1 MLANILI
8 SARPAKLSRHKRIV
22 SLAAFPAVMAALCGV
37 PQAAQAQEFWTGAIS
52 SDWHTN
58 GNWTTA
64 VPTSLTFTSLGDNGI
79 PATTVIGADA
89 DARYLT
95 LGTDA
100 TADLT
105 VTGGTTALTVVE
117 DLGVGDA
124 VGITASMTVT
134 GAAVDANRTFVGA
147 GGTGSLTLEA
157 GAYLTSSS
165 VYLGFDATA
174 SGTLAVTG
182 SGTQFTS
189 TDNFSIGVDGAG
201 SVTLDDDASMS
212 SWFSYIGDYSTGM
225 GSVTVS
231 NGATWTNNGYLFV
244 GSEGTGTLAI
254 SSGGSV
260 SSYYGFIGD
269 VAGSTGTVT
278 VDGAG
283 STWTNVAGLDLGNSG
298 TGTLTLSNGGLVT
311 VNSGTGTVNIGFD
324 TGSSGTLNIG
334 AAAGST
340 AVAAGTLNA
349 GAVVFGDGT
358 GLIVFNHT
366 DTSYEFSADISGAG
380 SVALYSG
387 ATTLSGTNSYT
398 GGTTISGGTLIG
410 DSSSL
415 TGNIVNNAA
424 LEFDQA
430 STGSFAGAIS
440 GSGTLTKSGS
450 GALTLS
456 GANSYS
462 GGTTITGGTLIGD
475 SSSLTGDI
483 VNNAALEF
491 SQASTGSFAGAIS
504 GSGTLTKSGSG
515 ALTLS
520 GANSYSGGT
529 TITGGTLIGDS
540 SSLTGNI
547 VNNAA
552 LEFSQA
558 NTGSFAGAISGSGTL
573 TKSGAGNLILSGAN
587 TYTGGT
593 TVSNGTLSVN
603 GSLTGNVALL
613 GGTLGG
619 SGYVGGVNAA
629 SGTTV
634 APGNSIGTLNVANAS
649 FAAGSTYAVE
659 LNDGGFAAGAN
670 SDFLNATGAV
680 NIAGGAVSVMP
691 VNGTDTG
698 ATYIPGTYTII
709 TAAGGVTGT
718 FTSVSDTYAFLDF
731 ALSYDSNN
739 VFLSSLQV
747 NSFASAADTPNQ
759 SAAAAALSALGLGN
773 SLYNAV
779 LALPTTQQA
788 RAAFDVT
795 SGEGFAT
802 VASALLQSSRYPREA
817 MLGRGQGTGTGGW
830 ATGFS
835 ARSTLAGSGNAST
848 ANFDTNGLV
857 VGYDRDVENFTL
869 GAAAHFGQVRLSLP
883 DRTTTLRSTDIGAG
897 IYGSA
902 RFDGVTFAFGGDFT
916 RHQITSERQVSM
928 AGFSDTLTADYA
940 AYTTQVF
947 GEVSYDFDFGEATVT
962 PFARAAFVHTSYD
975 AFTETGGA
983 AALSSAAGSQDA
995 LFTTLGVR
1003 ARQEFALDNGGKGWL
1018 EGTIGWRHAF
1028 AAAPDASNNFAS
1040 GGAFSVTGASLAQ
1053 DAVLIGVGIGV
1064 EIAPGATVSLG
1075 YSGEFS
1081 GNSADHAISAQLT
1094 WRF

>member
-424 LEFDQA
+424 LEFD
-430 STGSFAGAIS
+430 
-440 GSGTLTKSGS
+440 
-450 GALTLS
+450 
-456 GANSYS
+456 
-462 GGTTITGGTLIGD
+462 
-475 SSSLTGDI
+475 
-483 VNNAALEF
+483 
-491 SQASTGSFAGAIS
+491 QASTGSFAGAIS